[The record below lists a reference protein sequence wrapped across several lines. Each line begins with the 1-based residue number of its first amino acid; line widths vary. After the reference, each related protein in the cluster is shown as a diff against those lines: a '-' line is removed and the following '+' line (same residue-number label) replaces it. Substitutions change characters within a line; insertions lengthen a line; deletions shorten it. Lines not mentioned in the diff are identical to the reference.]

1 MKGAKILLVDD
12 EVDLTDTTKTLLEN
26 RGYDVTA
33 VNSGDSAI
41 KTLGQEKYDVM
52 VLDLKMPGMDG
63 ISTLKE
69 IKKLHFSTQI
79 LVLTGHGAI
88 NTALEAME
96 LGAYDYL
103 TKPCDIDELT
113 EKLEDAIKKGES
125 DNKKPSLFGALTNG
139 LTNGIRKK

>member
-1 MKGAKILLVDD
+1 MKKARVLLADD
-12 EVDLTDTTKTLLEN
+12 EVDFTDNTKTLLEH

-41 KTLGQEKYDVM
+41 RTLGQEKYDVM

-69 IKKLHFSTQI
+69 IKKLNFSTQI

-113 EKLEDAIKKGES
+113 EKLEDAMKKGES
-125 DNKKPSLFGALTNG
+125 DNKKPSLFGALTK
-139 LTNGIRKK
+139 GIRKK

>member
-1 MKGAKILLVDD
+1 MAKILLVDD
-12 EVDLTDTTKTLLEN
+12 EVEFTETTKRLLEH

-33 VNSGDSAI
+33 VNSGDGAI
-41 KTLGQEKYDVM
+41 RSLGQDKYDVM

-63 ISTLKE
+63 ISTLRE
-69 IKKLHFSTQI
+69 IRKLDLNTQT

-88 NTALEAME
+88 NTALEAMK

-113 EKLEDAIKKGES
+113 EKLEGAKEKGES
-125 DNKKPSLFGALTNG
+125 QNKKKSFLGALTK
-139 LTNGIRKK
+139 GIRRK

>member
-1 MKGAKILLVDD
+1 MKRARVLLADD
-12 EVDLTDTTKTLLEN
+12 EVDFTENTKTLLEH

-41 KTLGQEKYDVM
+41 RTLGQERYDVM
-52 VLDLKMPGMDG
+52 VLDLKMPGRDG

-69 IKKLHFSTQI
+69 IKKLQLHTQI

-113 EKLEDAIKKGES
+113 EKLEDAMTKSES
-125 DNKKPSLFGALTNG
+125 DKKKPSLLGALTK
-139 LTNGIRKK
+139 GIRKK

>member
-1 MKGAKILLVDD
+1 MKKARVLLADD
-12 EVDLTDTTKTLLEN
+12 EVDFTENTKTLLEH

-41 KTLGQEKYDVM
+41 RALGQEKYDVM

-69 IKKLHFSTQI
+69 IKKLNFYTQI

-113 EKLEDAIKKGES
+113 EKLEDAMKKGES
-125 DNKKPSLFGALTNG
+125 DNKKPSLFGALTK
-139 LTNGIRKK
+139 GIRKK

>member
-1 MKGAKILLVDD
+1 MKRARVLLVDD
-12 EVDLTDTTKTLLEN
+12 EVDFTENTKTLLEH

-33 VNSGDSAI
+33 VDSGDSAI
-41 KTLGQEKYDVM
+41 KTLGQGEYDVM

-69 IKKLHFSTQI
+69 IKKLQLHTQI

-113 EKLEDAIKKGES
+113 EKLDDAMKKSES
-125 DNKKPSLFGALTNG
+125 DNKKQSLFGALTK
-139 LTNGIRKK
+139 GIRKK

>member
-1 MKGAKILLVDD
+1 MKGARVLLVDD
-12 EVDLTDTTKTLLEN
+12 EVDLTENTKTLLEH

-41 KTLGQEKYDVM
+41 RTLGQGGYDVM

-69 IKKLHFSTQI
+69 IKKLQISTQI

-88 NTALEAME
+88 NTALEAIE

-125 DNKKPSLFGALTNG
+125 DNKKPSLFRALN
-139 LTNGIRKK
+139 NVIRKK

>member
-1 MKGAKILLVDD
+1 MKSVRVLLVDD
-12 EVDLTDTTKTLLEN
+12 EVDLTDTTKTLLEH
-26 RGYDVTA
+26 RGYDVPA
-33 VNSGDSAI
+33 VNRGDSAI
-41 KTLGQEKYDVM
+41 RALGQEKYDVM

-69 IKKLHFSTQI
+69 IRKLHFSTQI

-125 DNKKPSLFGALTNG
+125 DNKRPSFFRA

>member
-1 MKGAKILLVDD
+1 MKGARVLLVDD
-12 EVDLTDTTKTLLEN
+12 EVDLTENTKTLLEH

-41 KTLGQEKYDVM
+41 RTLGQEKYDVM

-69 IKKLHFSTQI
+69 IKKLQLHIQI
-79 LVLTGHGAI
+79 LALTGHGAI

-113 EKLEDAIKKGES
+113 EKLDDAMKKSES
-125 DNKKPSLFGALTNG
+125 DNKKPSFFGALTK
-139 LTNGIRKK
+139 GIRKK

>member
-1 MKGAKILLVDD
+1 MAKILLVDD
-12 EVDLTDTTKTLLEN
+12 EVEFTETTKRLLEH

-41 KTLGQEKYDVM
+41 KTLGQGKYDVM

-63 ISTLKE
+63 ISTLRE
-69 IKKLHFSTQI
+69 IKKLQLNTQT

-88 NTALEAME
+88 NTALEAMK

-103 TKPCDIDELT
+103 TKPCEIDELT
-113 EKLEDAIKKGES
+113 EKLEGAKKKGEEA
-125 DNKKPSLFGALTNG
+125 NKKPSFLGALTK
-139 LTNGIRKK
+139 GIRKK

>member
-1 MKGAKILLVDD
+1 MAKILLVDD
-12 EVDLTDTTKTLLEN
+12 EVEFTETTKRLLEH

-41 KTLGQEKYDVM
+41 KALGQGKYDVM

-69 IKKLHFSTQI
+69 IRKLQLHTQT

-88 NTALEAME
+88 NTALEAMK

-113 EKLEDAIKKGES
+113 EKLEGAKKKGEEA
-125 DNKKPSLFGALTNG
+125 NKKPSFFGALTK
-139 LTNGIRKK
+139 GIRKK